1 MEFGIDNL
9 RSLLG
14 IAFIFGIA
22 WAVSENR
29 RAFPWKIVVGAVALQ
44 FVFALVLFGLP
55 FIRSVLFEANT
66 VVRTVAEATKYGTR
80 FVFNYLGDNEL
91 ADSMMGLE
99 PGTVPALFV
108 FQLLP
113 TIIVAASLSAIL
125 WHWKILRVITD
136 GFAFVFRR
144 TMGIGG
150 ATSFA
155 VAANVFAGMTEAP
168 LLIKPYLKKMT
179 RSEIFILMTSGFAT
193 IAGSVLVIYVAFLDK
208 SGVGFNPTAQ
218 LLTASIL
225 AAPAAVAIA
234 LVMIPDAADAEEHL
248 NQPEFGYESTMDA
261 LATGASDGL
270 KIILNVAT
278 MLIAALAILYLVN
291 AGLGRFPSIGGE
303 PLSIERILGWIFFPI
318 TFMMGVPWHEAA
330 QSGSLLGVKTVLTE
344 FVAFQQLGE
353 IPREAMSD
361 RTRIITVHAICGFA
375 NFGSMGILIGGLS
388 AIEPERRTT
397 FLELAWKTL
406 IAGSLATCLSG
417 AVVGFFPV
425 QFFLS

>member
-9 RSLLG
+9 RSLVG

-22 WAVSENR
+22 WVLSENR
-29 RAFPWKIVVGAVALQ
+29 KAFPWKIVLGAVALQ
-44 FVFALVLFGLP
+44 FIFAIVLFGLP
-55 FIRSVLFEANT
+55 FIRSILFEANT
-66 VVRTVAEATKYGTR
+66 VVKTVAEATKYGTR

-91 ADSMMGLE
+91 AASMMGLDSNA
-99 PGTVPALFV
+99 VPPLFV

-113 TIIVAASLSAIL
+113 TVIVAASLAAIL
-125 WHWKILRVITD
+125 WHWKILRVVTD

-193 IAGSVLVIYVAFLDK
+193 IAGSVLVVYVAFLGKMGID
-208 SGVGFNPTAQ
+208 FNPTAQ

-225 AAPAAVAIA
+225 AAPAAVALS
-234 LVMIPDAADAEEHL
+234 LVMIPEIEDASQHMDE
-248 NQPEFGYESTMDA
+248 PDFGYESTMDA
-261 LATGASDGL
+261 FASGASDGL
-270 KIILNVAT
+270 KIVLNVAA
-278 MLIAALAILYLVN
+278 MLIAALAILFLVN
-291 AGLGRFPSIGGE
+291 SGLAQFPHIGGE
-303 PLSIERILGWIFFPI
+303 PLSIERILGWIFLPI
-318 TFMMGVPWHEAA
+318 TFMMGVPWNEAA

-353 IPREAMSD
+353 IPADGMTD
-361 RTRIITVHAICGFA
+361 RTRIITIHAICGFA

-388 AIEPERRTT
+388 AIEPARRTT

-406 IAGSLATCLSG
+406 VAGSLATCLSG

-425 QFFLS
+425 QFFLG

>member
-1 MEFGIDNL
+1 MEFGLDNI

-22 WAVSENR
+22 WVLSENR
-29 RAFPWKIVVGAVALQ
+29 KAFPWKIVLGAVALQ
-44 FVFALVLFGLP
+44 FIFALILFGLP
-55 FIRSVLFEANT
+55 FIRNILFEANT
-66 VVRTVAEATKYGTR
+66 VVKTVAEATKYGTR

-91 ADSMMGLE
+91 ADQMMGLE
-99 PGTVPALFV
+99 PGTVPPLFV

-113 TIIVAASLSAIL
+113 TIIVAASLAAIL
-125 WHWKILRVITD
+125 WHWKVLRIITD

-168 LLIKPYLKKMT
+168 LLIKPYLKKMS

-193 IAGSVLVIYVAFLDK
+193 IAGSVLVIYVAFLSK

-234 LVMIPDAADAEEHL
+234 LVMIPEITEADKKVD
-248 NQPEFGYESTMDA
+248 QPEFGYESTMDA
-261 LATGASDGL
+261 FATGASDGL

-278 MLIAALAILYLVN
+278 MLIAALAALYLVN
-291 AGLGRFPSIGGE
+291 ATLGLFPFVGGE
-303 PLSIERILGWIFFPI
+303 PLSIERILGWVFFPI
-318 TFMMGVPWHEAA
+318 TFMMGVPWNEAA

-344 FVAFQQLGE
+344 FVAFQQLGD
-353 IPREAMSD
+353 IPADGMSD

-388 AIEPERRTT
+388 AIEPARRNT

-406 IAGSLATCLSG
+406 VAGSLATCLSG